1 MAKNVFL
8 LSVNV
13 ACIVLLDCSIRLDMI
28 RHLFQIIIVF
38 SFLVFS
44 YNVEGQ
50 TFRAKKGVVKSN
62 LLQIPGMVKL
72 DKGDPSGVLVKL
84 INLDSELTEK
94 SVTIPSS
101 GKFDFELSYFKEYR
115 ISFSKDGYYDKEINI
130 STVIPRNVWEKDS
143 VFPPYF
149 IPVLLHKKVEGA
161 TLSFEGKPVGKVSY
175 SQNGRLDNF
184 DSVVLIDDK
193 DIQQEISNAL
203 KNVDDKEFNQKMAE
217 ALDYEKKNDLSTA
230 YSIYSVASK
239 IKPSDKFVKEK
250 LKELAADIKNL
261 GNEAKIQAEFN
272 RLIALGD
279 ANMSGQKFNEA
290 IQYFKDA
297 LKVKSNDPIA
307 VSKLSEAEKQLA
319 LAGDKAKK
327 DAEFNR
333 LIAAGDVN
341 IGQSKYA
348 EAIVN
353 FKSALDI
360 KPADSV
366 ALARLAEAEKQ
377 LALAGDKAKKDA
389 EFNRL
394 IAAGDVNI
402 GQSKYAEAIINFKS
416 ALDIK
421 PADSI
426 ALARLAEAEKQLA
439 MAGDKAKKDAEFNR
453 LIAAG
458 DESVKAIKYNEAI
471 TSFKTALNI
480 RPADSV
486 ALARIANA
494 ENLLALAGD
503 KAKKDAEFNRLIAAG
518 DVNVG
523 QSKYADAIVNFKVAL
538 NIKPADSVAL
548 ARLAEAEKQLAL
560 AGDKAKKD
568 AEFSRLIAAG
578 DVNVGQSKYADAI
591 VNFKSALDIKPA
603 DSIALARL
611 AEAEK
616 QLALAGDKAKKDADF
631 NRLIAAGDVNIG
643 QSKYAD
649 AISSF
654 KAALN
659 VKPAD
664 SIARS
669 RLAEAEKQL
678 AMAGDKAKKD
688 AEFNRLIASGD
699 VNIGQ
704 SKYADAI
711 SSFKAALNV
720 KPGDSIALSRIS
732 DAEKQLALAGDKAKK
747 DIEFNRLIAAGDVN
761 VGQSKYADAI
771 VNFKSALDI
780 KPADSVALAR
790 LAEAEKQLALAGD
803 KEKKDAEFNR
813 LIAAGDVKIS
823 QSKYADAIS
832 SFKAALNVK
841 PGDLIALSRISD
853 AEKQLALAGDKAKKD
868 AEFNLLIAAGDVKI
882 SQSKYADAIVNF
894 KAALDIKPADSVA
907 LARLAEAEKQLALAG
922 DKEKKDAEFNR
933 LLSLGDASRS
943 VKKYAEALTLYK
955 SALELNS
962 NEVVNTK
969 ITETERLIKQAEAD
983 LLAREQEN
991 SKAKLFNDAMVR
1003 GGAYF
1008 IAKQYPDAISAYR
1021 EAQKIKP
1028 SEILPPQKIKEI
1040 QSLFDALAAKSL
1052 DDQKSAT
1059 DNALSANEK
1068 LYLEKINNADEN
1080 YKKSQWT
1087 VARFY
1092 YIEALKIKRADNYS
1106 IGKIDAC
1113 DKMIDSGITADKMLD
1128 YKNKIDKAD
1137 NEMKAMNFSSAKFY
1151 YRTASDILKWETY
1164 PQQQLREID
1173 RMVAE
1178 KLSESDQRMFTESLK
1193 KADEAFISG
1202 EYPVARFYYNK
1213 AIEISPSDHVTSRL
1227 KEIESIVN
1235 GSESR
1240 KINAAYDDFVKRGD
1254 EAVKQKNN
1262 SIARFYFQKAS
1273 DLKPNENYP
1282 KEELKKI
1289 DSEIENL

>member
-503 KAKKDAEFNRLIAAG
+503 KAKKDAEFNRLIATG

-523 QSKYADAIVNFKVAL
+523 QSKYADAIANFKAAL

-747 DIEFNRLIAAGDVN
+747 DI
-761 VGQSKYADAI
+761 
-771 VNFKSALDI
+771 
-780 KPADSVALAR
+780 
-790 LAEAEKQLALAGD
+790 
-803 KEKKDAEFNR
+803 EFNR